1 MVKSPK
7 GAGAIPHDSPLKKQ
21 PIDPATG
28 LPVSQANQNRPTKK
42 VRSKPLD
49 QPASVQERETQME
62 SLLKTIGTEFNY
74 QDEKAQVLAA
84 DSELARKR
92 LRIARMKK

>member
-1 MVKSPK
+1 
-7 GAGAIPHDSPLKKQ
+7 
-21 PIDPATG
+21 
-28 LPVSQANQNRPTKK
+28 
-42 VRSKPLD
+42 
-49 QPASVQERETQME
+49 ME

-92 LRIARMKK
+92 LRIARMKKQAAASEVNAGVLNDPDAFDWQKEQTLKQIQEVREMKKR